1 MVKVVSVEGNI
12 GSGKSTLVEMLKE
25 SLGKEKDIIFLQE
38 PVEEWN
44 TIMDKNGQTILQKFY
59 ADQQKYSFAF
69 QMMAYIT
76 RLALL
81 RKTVKENPNAV
92 IVTERCL
99 YTDKFVFAQ
108 MLYDAGKIEDVEF
121 SIYLNWF
128 DEFIEDLPI
137 SKMVYIKTCPNVCYE
152 RMIKR
157 NRNGEAGIELS
168 YLEQCHD
175 YHQKM
180 VDHMKVPVLDI
191 DGNKDNSEEN
201 VCENWIQEIKQFI
214 QPERHSEQEE
224 SVFECDA

>member
-1 MVKVVSVEGNI
+1 MVKVISVEGNI

-25 SLGKEKDIIFLQE
+25 VLGKEKDIIFLQE

-44 TIMDKNGQTILQKFY
+44 TIRDKNGQTILEKFY
-59 ADQQKYSFAF
+59 GDQQKYSFAF

-137 SKMVYIKTCPNVCYE
+137 TKMVYIKTCPNVCYE

-157 NRNGEAGIELS
+157 NRNGEAGIEID
-168 YLEQCHD
+168 YLEKCHD

-180 VDHMKVPVLDI
+180 VEHMKVPVLNI
-191 DGNKDNSEEN
+191 DGNKDNTEEN
-201 VCENWIQEIKQFI
+201 VCENWIHEIKQFI
-214 QPERHSEQEE
+214 QPERYSQPEE